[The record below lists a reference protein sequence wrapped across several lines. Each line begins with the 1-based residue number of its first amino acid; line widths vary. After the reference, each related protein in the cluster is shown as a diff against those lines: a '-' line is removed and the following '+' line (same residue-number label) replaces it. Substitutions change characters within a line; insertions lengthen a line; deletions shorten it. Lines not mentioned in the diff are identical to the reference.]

1 MDLVIVSPHNAQTF
15 EAFRKRNYPFNRT
28 FILALDSF
36 VRLANRTQLG
46 PLELIGYIRNELIPM
61 GSTAYSYDDH
71 KTNYRLRMADE
82 DVPDSVLTFFDSDQL
97 RSQLNMSRKAFLT
110 LFVQMLLDAG
120 PYINYSLMTFMYRL
134 SQMDGTS
141 QVQVPM
147 MQQPIAVQ
155 PLVGPGTPF
164 KKRKK
169 AEPKV
174 QEPATTEPKEEP
186 KPFTGFKRRRSVET
200 PTPTETPMP
209 RLNREPEETPMPR
222 LNREPDETPMPRLNR
237 EPEVATSERE
247 VPQSVVSETPKEE
260 PKVASSD
267 ALREQQEKARALGL
281 LDDVSEEKPTEKPKD
296 KPVIK
301 TSNLLGNFM

>member
-1 MDLVIVSPHNAQTF
+1 M
-15 EAFRKRNYPFNRT
+15 
-28 FILALDSF
+28 
-36 VRLANRTQLG
+36 
-46 PLELIGYIRNELIPM
+46 
-61 GSTAYSYDDH
+61 
-71 KTNYRLRMADE
+71 
-82 DVPDSVLTFFDSDQL
+82 
-97 RSQLNMSRKAFLT
+97 T

-186 KPFTGFKRRRSVET
+186 KPFTGFKRRRPVET
-200 PTPTETPMP
+200 PTPTETSMPRLKREPEEMPMP
-209 RLNREPEETPMPR
+209 RLNREPK
-222 LNREPDETPMPRLNR
+222 
-237 EPEVATSERE
+237 VVTSERD
-247 VPQSVVSETPKEE
+247 VSQPVVSEESKEE

-281 LDDVSEEKPTEKPKD
+281 LDDVPEETPTEKPKD

>member
-82 DVPDSVLTFFDSDQL
+82 DVPDSVLTFFDSGQL

-110 LFVQMLLDAG
+110 LFIQMLLDAG

-169 AEPKV
+169 TEPKV
-174 QEPATTEPKEEP
+174 QEPVIEEPKEEP
-186 KPFTGFKRRRSVET
+186 KPFTGFKRRRPVVEETPTET
-200 PTPTETPMP
+200 PTPRLNHAPEETPMP
-209 RLNREPEETPMPR
+209 RLKREPEETPMPR
-222 LNREPDETPMPRLNR
+222 LKR
-237 EPEVATSERE
+237 EPEVVTSERE
-247 VPQSVVSETPKEE
+247 VQQPVVSEMPKEE

-267 ALREQQEKARALGL
+267 ALREQQEKARSLGL
-281 LDDVSEEKPTEKPKD
+281 LDDVPEEKPKD

>member
-97 RSQLNMSRKAFLT
+97 RQQLNMSRKAFLT

-174 QEPATTEPKEEP
+174 QEPIIEEPKEEP
-186 KPFTGFKRRRSVET
+186 KPFTGFKRRRPVEI
-200 PTPTETPMP
+200 PTPTETPMS
-209 RLNREPEETPMPR
+209 R
-222 LNREPDETPMPRLNR
+222 LNREPD
-237 EPEVATSERE
+237 VATSERD
-247 VPQSVVSETPKEE
+247 VSQPVVSETPKEE

-281 LDDVSEEKPTEKPKD
+281 LDDVPEEKPTNKPKD

-301 TSNLLGNFM
+301 TSNLLENFM

>member
-82 DVPDSVLTFFDSDQL
+82 DVPDSVLTFFDSGQL

-169 AEPKV
+169 AEPKI
-174 QEPATTEPKEEP
+174 QEPAIEESKEEP
-186 KPFTGFKRRRSVET
+186 KPFTGFKRRRPVET
-200 PTPTETPMP
+200 PTSTETSMP
-209 RLNREPEETPMPR
+209 RLEREPEETPMSR
-222 LNREPDETPMPRLNR
+222 LNREL
-237 EPEVATSERE
+237 EVATSE
-247 VPQSVVSETPKEE
+247 SEGPE

-281 LDDVSEEKPTEKPKD
+281 LDDDAEEKPKDEKPKDEKPKD

>member
-82 DVPDSVLTFFDSDQL
+82 DVPDSVLTFFDSGQL

-174 QEPATTEPKEEP
+174 QEPATTEPKEES
-186 KPFTGFKRRRSVET
+186 KPFTGFKRRRPVET

-209 RLNREPEETPMPR
+209 RLNREPE
-222 LNREPDETPMPRLNR
+222 
-237 EPEVATSERE
+237 VATSEVA
-247 VPQSVVSETPKEE
+247 VPQPVVSETPKEE

-281 LDDVSEEKPTEKPKD
+281 LDDDSEEKPKD

>member
-36 VRLANRTQLG
+36 VRLANRTQLS

-82 DVPDSVLTFFDSDQL
+82 DVPDSVLTFFDSGQL
-97 RSQLNMSRKAFLT
+97 RLQLNMSRKAFLT

-141 QVQVPM
+141 QVQLSM
-147 MQQPIAVQ
+147 MQQPITVQ

-169 AEPKV
+169 AEPKI
-174 QEPATTEPKEEP
+174 QEPVVEEPKEEP
-186 KPFTGFKRRRSVET
+186 KPFTGFKRRRAVAEE
-200 PTPTETPMP
+200 PAEPKPMP
-209 RLNREPEETPMPR
+209 RLKRSEA
-222 LNREPDETPMPRLNR
+222 PDEMPSQQ
-237 EPEVATSERE
+237 AASKQQE
-247 VPQSVVSETPKEE
+247 VPTQHEEPKQLDE

-267 ALREQQEKARALGL
+267 TLREQQEKARALGL
-281 LDDVSEEKPTEKPKD
+281 LDDDPEEKPKD

>member
-82 DVPDSVLTFFDSDQL
+82 DVPDSVLTFFDSGQL

-174 QEPATTEPKEEP
+174 QESATTEPKEES
-186 KPFTGFKRRRSVET
+186 KPFTGFKRRRTVET

-209 RLNREPEETPMPR
+209 RLNREPE
-222 LNREPDETPMPRLNR
+222 
-237 EPEVATSERE
+237 VATSEVA
-247 VPQSVVSETPKEE
+247 VPQPVVSETPKEE

-281 LDDVSEEKPTEKPKD
+281 LDDDSEEKPKD

>member
-97 RSQLNMSRKAFLT
+97 RQQLNMSRKAFLT

-174 QEPATTEPKEEP
+174 QESATTEPKEES
-186 KPFTGFKRRRSVET
+186 KPFTGFKRRRTVET

-209 RLNREPEETPMPR
+209 RLNREPE
-222 LNREPDETPMPRLNR
+222 
-237 EPEVATSERE
+237 VATSEVA
-247 VPQSVVSETPKEE
+247 VPQPVVSETPKEE

-281 LDDVSEEKPTEKPKD
+281 LDDDSEEKPKD

>member
-82 DVPDSVLTFFDSDQL
+82 DVPDSVLTFFDSGQL

-174 QEPATTEPKEEP
+174 QEPATIEPKEEP
-186 KPFTGFKRRRSVET
+186 KPFTGFTRRRPVET
-200 PTPTETPMP
+200 PTPTETSTP
-209 RLNREPEETPMPR
+209 RLKRETEETSTPRLKRETEETPMPR
-222 LNREPDETPMPRLNR
+222 LKR
-237 EPEVATSERE
+237 EPEVVTSERD
-247 VPQSVVSETPKEE
+247 VSQSVVSETPKEE

-281 LDDVSEEKPTEKPKD
+281 LDDVPEEKPTEKPKD

>member
-82 DVPDSVLTFFDSDQL
+82 DVPDSVLTFFDSGQL

-169 AEPKV
+169 AEPKI
-174 QEPATTEPKEEP
+174 QESAIEESKEEP
-186 KPFTGFKRRRSVET
+186 KPFTGFKRRRPVET

-209 RLNREPEETPMPR
+209 RLNREPE
-222 LNREPDETPMPRLNR
+222 
-237 EPEVATSERE
+237 VATSEVA
-247 VPQSVVSETPKEE
+247 VPQPVVSETPKEE

-281 LDDVSEEKPTEKPKD
+281 LDDDSEEKPKD

>member
-97 RSQLNMSRKAFLT
+97 RQQLNMSRKAFLT

-169 AEPKV
+169 AESKI
-174 QEPATTEPKEEP
+174 QESAIEESKEEP
-186 KPFTGFKRRRSVET
+186 KPFTGFKRRRPVET
-200 PTPTETPMP
+200 PTPT
-209 RLNREPEETPMPR
+209 
-222 LNREPDETPMPRLNR
+222 ETPMPRLNR

-247 VPQSVVSETPKEE
+247 VPQPVVSEMPKEE

-281 LDDVSEEKPTEKPKD
+281 LDDVSEEKLTEKPKD

>member
-36 VRLANRTQLG
+36 VRLANRTQLS

-174 QEPATTEPKEEP
+174 QEPATTELKEEP
-186 KPFTGFKRRRSVET
+186 KPFTGFKRRRPVET

-209 RLNREPEETPMPR
+209 RLNREPK
-222 LNREPDETPMPRLNR
+222 
-237 EPEVATSERE
+237 VVTSERD
-247 VPQSVVSETPKEE
+247 VSQPVVSEESKEE
-260 PKVASSD
+260 PKIASSD

-281 LDDVSEEKPTEKPKD
+281 LDDDSEEKPKDEKPKDEKPKD

>member
-82 DVPDSVLTFFDSDQL
+82 DVPDSVLTFFDSGQL

-155 PLVGPGTPF
+155 PLVGPGMPF

-174 QEPATTEPKEEP
+174 QEPATTEPKEES
-186 KPFTGFKRRRSVET
+186 KPFTGFKRRRPVET

-209 RLNREPEETPMPR
+209 RLNREPE
-222 LNREPDETPMPRLNR
+222 
-237 EPEVATSERE
+237 VATSEVA
-247 VPQSVVSETPKEE
+247 VPQPVVSETPKEE

-281 LDDVSEEKPTEKPKD
+281 LDDDSEEKPKD

>member
-82 DVPDSVLTFFDSDQL
+82 DVPDSVLTFFDSGQL
-97 RSQLNMSRKAFLT
+97 RQQLNMSRKAFLT

-141 QVQVPM
+141 QVQVPV

-174 QEPATTEPKEEP
+174 QEPAIEEPKEEP
-186 KPFTGFKRRRSVET
+186 KPFTGFKRRKQVVDE
-200 PTPTETPMP
+200 TPTETPTP
-209 RLNREPEETPMPR
+209 RLKREQ
-222 LNREPDETPMPRLNR
+222 
-237 EPEVATSERE
+237 VTSESE
-247 VPQSVVSETPKEE
+247 VSQSIPSEDIKEE

-281 LDDVSEEKPTEKPKD
+281 LDDVPEEKPKD

>member
-97 RSQLNMSRKAFLT
+97 RQQLNMSRKAFLT

-141 QVQVPM
+141 QVQVPV

-155 PLVGPGTPF
+155 PLVGPGMPF

-174 QEPATTEPKEEP
+174 QEPVIEEPKEEP

-200 PTPTETPMP
+200 PTETPVP
-209 RLNREPEETPMPR
+209 RLKREPEETP
-222 LNREPDETPMPRLNR
+222 TPRLNR
-237 EPEVATSERE
+237 EPEVATSEVA
-247 VPQSVVSETPKEE
+247 VPQPVVSEVPKEE

-281 LDDVSEEKPTEKPKD
+281 LDDVPEEKPTD

>member
-82 DVPDSVLTFFDSDQL
+82 DVPDSVLTFFDSGQL

-174 QEPATTEPKEEP
+174 QESATTEPKEES
-186 KPFTGFKRRRSVET
+186 KPFTGFKRRRTVET
-200 PTPTETPMP
+200 PTPTETPVS
-209 RLNREPEETPMPR
+209 RLKRET
-222 LNREPDETPMPRLNR
+222 
-237 EPEVATSERE
+237 EVTTSERE
-247 VPQSVVSETPKEE
+247 VPQSVVSEASKEE

-281 LDDVSEEKPTEKPKD
+281 LDDDAEEKPKDEKPKD

>member
-82 DVPDSVLTFFDSDQL
+82 DVPDSVLTFFDSGQL

-141 QVQVPM
+141 QMQVPM
-147 MQQPIAVQ
+147 LQQPIAVQ

-174 QEPATTEPKEEP
+174 QESATTEPKEES
-186 KPFTGFKRRRSVET
+186 KPFTGFKRRRPVET
-200 PTPTETPMP
+200 PTPTETPMPRLKREPEEMPMP

-222 LNREPDETPMPRLNR
+222 LNRES
-237 EPEVATSERE
+237 EVATSEVD
-247 VPQSVVSETPKEE
+247 VPQFVVSEVPKEE

-281 LDDVSEEKPTEKPKD
+281 LDDVPEEKPIEKPKD

-301 TSNLLGNFM
+301 TSNLLENFM

>member
-1 MDLVIVSPHNAQTF
+1 
-15 EAFRKRNYPFNRT
+15 
-28 FILALDSF
+28 
-36 VRLANRTQLG
+36 
-46 PLELIGYIRNELIPM
+46 M

-82 DVPDSVLTFFDSDQL
+82 DVPDSVLTFFDSGQL

-169 AEPKV
+169 VEPKV

-186 KPFTGFKRRRSVET
+186 KPFTGFKRRR
-200 PTPTETPMP
+200 
-209 RLNREPEETPMPR
+209 
-222 LNREPDETPMPRLNR
+222 
-237 EPEVATSERE
+237 
-247 VPQSVVSETPKEE
+247 
-260 PKVASSD
+260 
-267 ALREQQEKARALGL
+267 
-281 LDDVSEEKPTEKPKD
+281 
-296 KPVIK
+296 PV
-301 TSNLLGNFM
+301 

>member
-1 MDLVIVSPHNAQTF
+1 
-15 EAFRKRNYPFNRT
+15 
-28 FILALDSF
+28 
-36 VRLANRTQLG
+36 
-46 PLELIGYIRNELIPM
+46 
-61 GSTAYSYDDH
+61 
-71 KTNYRLRMADE
+71 
-82 DVPDSVLTFFDSDQL
+82 
-97 RSQLNMSRKAFLT
+97 
-110 LFVQMLLDAG
+110 MLLDAG

-141 QVQVPM
+141 HVQVPM

-174 QEPATTEPKEEP
+174 QEPATTAPKEEP
-186 KPFTGFKRRRSVET
+186 KPFTGFKRRRTVET

-209 RLNREPEETPMPR
+209 RLKREPEETS
-222 LNREPDETPMPRLNR
+222 TPRLNR
-237 EPEVATSERE
+237 EPEVATSEVA
-247 VPQSVVSETPKEE
+247 VPQPVVSETPKEE

-281 LDDVSEEKPTEKPKD
+281 LDDDSEEKPKD

-301 TSNLLGNFM
+301 TSNLLGTFM

>member
-36 VRLANRTQLG
+36 VRLANRTRLG

-82 DVPDSVLTFFDSDQL
+82 DVPDSVLTFFDSGQL

-110 LFVQMLLDAG
+110 LFVQMLLDVG

-141 QVQVPM
+141 QVQVPV

-169 AEPKV
+169 AEPKT
-174 QEPATTEPKEEP
+174 QEPAIEEFKEEP
-186 KPFTGFKRRRSVET
+186 KPFTGFKRRRPVET
-200 PTPTETPMP
+200 PTPTETSMP
-209 RLNREPEETPMPR
+209 RLKREPED
-222 LNREPDETPMPRLNR
+222 EPK
-237 EPEVATSERE
+237 VATSEAE
-247 VPQSVVSETPKEE
+247 VPPSVVSETPKEE

-281 LDDVSEEKPTEKPKD
+281 LDDVLEEKPKDEKPKDEKPKD

>member
-97 RSQLNMSRKAFLT
+97 RVQLNMSRKAFLT
-110 LFVQMLLDAG
+110 LFVQMLLDVG

-174 QEPATTEPKEEP
+174 QEPIMNEPKEEP
-186 KPFTGFKRRRSVET
+186 KPFAGFKRRRTVADESVE
-200 PTPTETPMP
+200 PKPMP
-209 RLNREPEETPMPR
+209 RLKRS
-222 LNREPDETPMPRLNR
+222 DETPKQEASKQQEEFKQE
-237 EPEVATSERE
+237 EPKQ
-247 VPQSVVSETPKEE
+247 PEE

-267 ALREQQEKARALGL
+267 ILREQQEKARALGL
-281 LDDVSEEKPTEKPKD
+281 LDDDPEEKPKG

>member
-97 RSQLNMSRKAFLT
+97 RVQLNMSRKAFLT
-110 LFVQMLLDAG
+110 LFVQMLLDVG

-174 QEPATTEPKEEP
+174 QEPAFEEPKEEP
-186 KPFTGFKRRRSVET
+186 KPFAGFKRRRTVAEEPVE
-200 PTPTETPMP
+200 PKSMP
-209 RLNREPEETPMPR
+209 RLKRSDASDDMPEQQE
-222 LNREPDETPMPRLNR
+222 
-237 EPEVATSERE
+237 A
-247 VPQSVVSETPKEE
+247 PKQQEEFKPEE

-267 ALREQQEKARALGL
+267 ILREQQEKARALGL
-281 LDDVSEEKPTEKPKD
+281 LDDDPEEKPKD

>member
-1 MDLVIVSPHNAQTF
+1 MNLVIVSPHNAQTF

-97 RSQLNMSRKAFLT
+97 RQQLNMSRKAFLT

-169 AEPKV
+169 TESKV
-174 QEPATTEPKEEP
+174 QESAITELKEEP
-186 KPFTGFKRRRSVET
+186 KPFTGFKRRRPVET
-200 PTPTETPMP
+200 PTPTETPTL
-209 RLNREPEETPMPR
+209 RLKREPEETLTPR
-222 LNREPDETPMPRLNR
+222 LKR

-247 VPQSVVSETPKEE
+247 VPQPVVSETPKEE

-281 LDDVSEEKPTEKPKD
+281 LDDVPEEKPTEKPKD

-301 TSNLLGNFM
+301 TSNLLENFM

>member
-82 DVPDSVLTFFDSDQL
+82 DVPDSVLTFFDSGQL

-169 AEPKV
+169 TEPKV
-174 QEPATTEPKEEP
+174 QEFVAEGPKEEP
-186 KPFTGFKRRRSVET
+186 KPFTGFKRRRPVET

-209 RLNREPEETPMPR
+209 RLNREPE
-222 LNREPDETPMPRLNR
+222 
-237 EPEVATSERE
+237 VVTSERD
-247 VPQSVVSETPKEE
+247 VSQPVVSEDSKEE

-281 LDDVSEEKPTEKPKD
+281 LDDDAEERPKDEKPKD

-301 TSNLLGNFM
+301 TSNFLGNFM

>member
-1 MDLVIVSPHNAQTF
+1 MDLVVVSPHNAQTF

-97 RSQLNMSRKAFLT
+97 RQQLNMSRKAFLT

-174 QEPATTEPKEEP
+174 QESATTEPKEES
-186 KPFTGFKRRRSVET
+186 KPFTGFKRRRTVET

-209 RLNREPEETPMPR
+209 RLNREPE
-222 LNREPDETPMPRLNR
+222 
-237 EPEVATSERE
+237 VATSEVA
-247 VPQSVVSETPKEE
+247 VPQLVVSETPKEE

-281 LDDVSEEKPTEKPKD
+281 LDDDSEEKPKD